1 MTSAGRKIKNKN
13 EILALLEVFHLP
25 TKVSIIHSPGHQKGD
40 TPVLKGNQLVDQVA
54 REVANTDGTVSAL
67 AVQEPPPEKT
77 PAFTYTSDD
86 LKKMAKL
93 DKDFNPISGVWKTKV
108 GKTIIPAKEA
118 RSVLLQMHQW
128 THLGARKFHYVKIQ
142 LSHPGTSY
150 HG

>member
-77 PAFTYTSDD
+77 PAFTYTCDD

-93 DKDFNPISGVWKTKV
+93 NKDFNPTLGFGRLRWIKTFY
-108 GKTIIPAKEA
+108 
-118 RSVLLQMHQW
+118 HQKRQ
-128 THLGARKFHYVKIQ
+128 G
-142 LSHPGTSY
+142 P
-150 HG
+150 